1 MFWIT
6 QSHPLSNVNIRTKAV
21 SVIRSSPMTK
31 RKILK
36 EVSVKPINHNPNF
49 VQPQDSVPFWAL
61 PLDIPIITIKRKA
74 TMKATPES
82 RNGGGEGMHERIAD
96 EKWMRRAGHD
106 LSKL

>member
-1 MFWIT
+1 MLWIT
-6 QSHPLSNVNIRTKAV
+6 PFCLISNVNLRTKVV
-21 SVIRSSPMTK
+21 SMIRSSLMTK

-49 VQPQDSVPFWAL
+49 VQPQDFVPFWAL

-96 EKWMRRAGHD
+96 EKQMRSG
-106 LSKL
+106 